1 MSRSI
6 LNVFIPC
13 VIVLFTG
20 LFNNALAQDNKA
32 AISGIVIDSEK
43 SLPLELVRFTVSGSN
58 SGAVSDKDGYFL
70 IRGLPPGMVRLSISR
85 IGYREQTLNV
95 SVPDRATLDLRIT
108 MVATVLVIDE
118 NIVVTAT
125 RTPESVYKIP
135 ALVSILNSRTIQDKN
150 VQQTPELLREAVGVT
165 VQKTN
170 QGGGSP
176 IIRGLKANR
185 LLFLV
190 DGIRM
195 NNATYRSGNFQYLNT
210 IDTQALERVEV
221 VHGPNSVM
229 YGSDALGGVINAIS
243 AKPEIGHKGGFKTGG
258 GVSSQVSTA
267 DRTRAT
273 SINLS
278 TTHFFWGAKLSAAYK
293 SFGDVIRGD
302 SGGAKLMNR
311 LRNDSRTSRIL
322 NRTQRPNGYDAYD
335 INARLRFQV
344 ADLQEMFFTY
354 QANRQKGVPRYD
366 VVETLRDSLRLIDP
380 QTRNLMFIR
389 YVNNRKSRW
398 YNNIT
403 ASLSF
408 HRQSERRFRFRFNN
422 PNARID
428 QMGTNTYGGQLHFN
442 KFIGVSHHLVY
453 GSDVYYDDI
462 QSASYLKNIETGSQL
477 PSLPIIPNGSS
488 FLSHGVYIQD
498 DWEISP
504 AWSLTSG
511 IRYSYSKLRAPFAF
525 NPGSP
530 VQFGTITQTSSALTG
545 SLGLQH
551 QINETIS
558 FVSNLGQGF
567 RTPNLDDS
575 SKLGLGKGGTIYEIP
590 RNTLVPEKS
599 ISLDGGIKLKHEHMQ
614 ANIIGYYN
622 AISDLLIRKSTTFNG
637 SPTIIDGGDT
647 LHVYHKEN
655 AGKAFTTGL
664 AVNAMIELNQSMAF
678 KGNFSYTYGQNATDA
693 EPLTGIAPFNGVFAL
708 HWRNSK
714 YSLETNVRFAIEQTR
729 LSSEDK
735 LDLRIPEGGSPSWHT
750 MNLRTGVKIRD
761 HIDLQVSV
769 ANLFDRNYREHLSGL
784 NAPGR
789 NFIFG
794 LSARY

>member
-1 MSRSI
+1 M
-6 LNVFIPC
+6 
-13 VIVLFTG
+13 VLFTG
-20 LFNNALAQDNKA
+20 FFNNTPAQGNQG
-32 AISGIVIDSEK
+32 AISGTVTDSETN
-43 SLPLELVRFTVSGSN
+43 LPLDLVRFTVSDSN
-58 SGAVSDKDGYFL
+58 LGAVSDEDGHFL
-70 IRGLPPGMVRLSISR
+70 IQGLSPGMVRLSASR
-85 IGYREQTLNV
+85 IGYREKMIDV
-95 SVPDRATLDLRIT
+95 SVPYGAALDLRII
-108 MVATVLVIDE
+108 MAPTVLDIDE

-135 ALVSILNSRTIQDKN
+135 ALVSILSSRTIQEKN
-150 VQQTPELLREAVGVT
+150 VQQTAELLREAVGVT

-176 IIRGLKANR
+176 IIRGLRANR

-190 DGIRM
+190 DGIRL

-243 AKPEIGHKGGFKTGG
+243 AKPEIGFNGGFKTGG

-267 DRTRAT
+267 DRTRT
-273 SINLS
+273 TGLDLS
-278 TTHFFWGAKLSAAYK
+278 VTHRYWGAKVSAAYK
-293 SFGDVIRGD
+293 SFGDVTRGD
-302 SGGAKLMNR
+302 SGGATLMNR
-311 LRNDSRTSRIL
+311 LRNDSRTSRVL

-344 ADLQEMFFTY
+344 ADLQEVFLTY
-354 QANRQKGVPRYD
+354 QANRQNGVPRYD
-366 VVETLRDSLRLIDP
+366 VVETLNDSLRSIDP
-380 QTRNLMFIR
+380 QTRNLMFFR
-389 YVNNRKSRW
+389 YINNRKSRW

-408 HRQSERRFRFRFNN
+408 HRQFERRFRFRFNN

-428 QMGTNTYGGQLHFN
+428 QFGTNTYGGQLNFN
-442 KFIGVSHHLVY
+442 KFIGTSHHLVY
-453 GSDVYYDDI
+453 GADVYFDDV
-462 QSASYLKNIETGSQL
+462 QSASYFQNIETGSQL
-477 PSLPIIPNGSS
+477 PTSPIIPNGSS
-488 FLSHGVYIQD
+488 FLSHGIYIQD
-498 DWEISP
+498 DWQINP
-504 AWSLTSG
+504 TWSLTSG
-511 IRYSYSKLRAPFAF
+511 IRYSYARLRAPFAF
-525 NPGSP
+525 NSGRP

-551 QINETIS
+551 QINEYMS
-558 FVSNLGQGF
+558 FVSNLAQGF

-575 SKLGLGKGGTIYEIP
+575 SKFGTGKGGAIYEIP

-599 ISLDGGIKLKHEHMQ
+599 ISLDGGLKINHGKLQ
-614 ANIIGYYN
+614 ANIIGFYN
-622 AISDLLIRKSTTFNG
+622 AISDLLIRKPTRYNG
-637 SPTIIDGGDT
+637 SPTIIDGSDT

-655 AGKAFTTGL
+655 AGKAFTAGL
-664 AVNAMIELNQSMAF
+664 AMNAIIELNQSMAF
-678 KGNFSYTYGQNATDA
+678 KGNFNFTYGRNVTDA
-693 EPLTGIAPFNGVFAL
+693 EPLTGIAPFNGVMGL

-714 YSLETNVRFAIEQTR
+714 YRLETNVRFALEQTR

-735 LDLRIPEGGSPSWHT
+735 LDLRIPERGSPGWHT
-750 MNLRTGVKIRD
+750 INLRTAVKIRNNVD
-761 HIDLQVSV
+761 ILASV
-769 ANLFDRNYREHLSGL
+769 ANIFDRNYREHLSGL

-794 LSARY
+794 LSVRY